1 MRRWEQGS
9 ARKVS
14 RLQATVLRSE
24 VMRMPQQLRILR
36 LRRGGLRHGEAIFSC
51 TCLLRVQHGCPPGG
65 GRRA

>member
-9 ARKVS
+9 ARMLS

-36 LRRGGLRHGEAIFSC
+36 LRRGGIRHGEAIFSF
-51 TCLLRVQHGCPPGG
+51 TCLCRVQHCCPPGG